1 MGLLWR
7 TEKHYRGKKRKSYI
21 RSCPLFSAGGIFCVI
36 LIMPMILMDRQRQ
49 IQAAVES
56 VGEEISQY
64 AYVSYL
70 YKSGKGETLDVSGT
84 NEREGSQL
92 LEEETVNRL
101 FIARIDVFVT
111 CVFPIQQFFALASA
125 SHGNFNTLL
134 RHIQT
139 LSLPKISSGKCSSRT
154 GCFLLS

>member
-1 MGLLWR
+1 MVKLSLTNKR
-7 TEKHYRGKKRKSYI
+7 HHKTE
-21 RSCPLFSAGGIFCVI
+21 RSCRWAANLSNKRRMTMKRSNRLVARSAVA
-36 LIMPMILMDRQRQ
+36 LSL
-49 IQAAVES
+49 AASLTACGTASSTTTTAASSE
-56 VGEEISQY
+56 
-64 AYVSYL
+64 AAT
-70 YKSGKGETLDVSGT
+70 ETASCT
-84 NEREGSQL
+84 
-92 LEEETVNRL
+92 ETVNRL